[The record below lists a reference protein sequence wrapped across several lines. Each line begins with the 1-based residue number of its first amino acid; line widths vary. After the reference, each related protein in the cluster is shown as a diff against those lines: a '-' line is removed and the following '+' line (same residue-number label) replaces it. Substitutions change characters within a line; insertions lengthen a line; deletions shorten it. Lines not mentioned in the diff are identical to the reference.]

1 MCETDPGALV
11 KATLLQKS
19 ITVQYVAYVRYAR
32 TAGAAAEVV
41 KQPEHVRPV
50 ALQTRVAR
58 GNRLRGASSNPRVV
72 EPEPRISLAGLA
84 EQFVRFNDRGKHR
97 DAMLQSGFAQARL
110 SRQRCRG
117 FRITPCRVG

>member
-41 KQPEHVRPV
+41 KQPEYVRPV
-50 ALQTRVAR
+50 GLQTRVAR
-58 GNRLRGASSNPRVV
+58 QSIARREQQPSSGRARAPDFAHRPGGA
-72 EPEPRISLAGLA
+72 
-84 EQFVRFNDRGKHR
+84 VR
-97 DAMLQSGFAQARL
+97 ALQRSWEA
-110 SRQRCRG
+110 
-117 FRITPCRVG
+117 

>member
-50 ALQTRVAR
+50 GLQTRVVR

-72 EPEPRISLAGLA
+72 ESEPRISLAGWRSNCPWVYVAHCAPSAVLLTGSAAEGLA
-84 EQFVRFNDRGKHR
+84 EAYSDLDVI
-97 DAMLQSGFAQARL
+97 AY
-110 SRQRCRG
+110 
-117 FRITPCRVG
+117 